1 MLVKQ
6 QATRQYGGFKIDSI
20 GKQFII
26 IKHHLTKRLSGI
38 QEQLNNE
45 QSSIK
50 EYLVYYDPNIY
61 LQLFL
66 VDCKFNPNF
75 WTNLS
80 A

>member
-1 MLVKQ
+1 MLASSCEDRQNFNKPSAQIFMLVKQ
-6 QATRQYGGFKIDSI
+6 QATGQYGGFKIDSI

-61 LQLFL
+61 
-66 VDCKFNPNF
+66 
-75 WTNLS
+75 
-80 A
+80 